1 MWVPGF
7 REVLESIL
15 LTKVSAMIENT
26 VIFTAR
32 KMQQQLLLVATLS
45 SISILSVHT
54 KGQMETIK
62 EYGLIHN
69 PYLKNI
75 T

>member
-45 SISILSVHT
+45 SISILLVHT

-69 PYLKNI
+69 LYLKNI